1 MAEKQAAAAPAQK
14 VEKASNSKRTAILAR
29 RLAAVQNAGTMTPK
43 IQRGLDRLAAN
54 LVKGNK

>member
-1 MAEKQAAAAPAQK
+1 MAEKQAAAAPAQM
-14 VEKASNSKRTAILAR
+14 VEKASKRTAILAR

>member
-1 MAEKQAAAAPAQK
+1 MAEKQAAAAPTQK
-14 VEKASNSKRTAILAR
+14 VEKASKRTAILAR